1 MLGRRHAREGAQVP
15 AVHGED
21 EIEIVE
27 VALPDL
33 ARTLRA
39 QVVAPALRVVLGAI
53 VRRLA
58 DVPVAEA
65 GGLDAQL
72 QACFFRQSSKDRLGR
87 GRATDIAGADE

>member
-1 MLGRRHAREGAQVP
+1 MA
-15 AVHGED
+15 
-21 EIEIVE
+21 
-27 VALPDL
+27 
-33 ARTLRA
+33 LRA

-58 DVPVAEA
+58 DVPVANA

-72 QACFFRQSSKDRLGR
+72 QPRFFRQSSEDAFGR